1 MASTPKK
8 EPSAAQLRDIALGVR
23 SGLTPQ
29 AALVLDY
36 LTSGRKITNLVAHMT
51 LGVASLT
58 ARIAELRAV
67 MDPEAPAKEPRRLY
81 DIKDQWDSDHFN
93 RRYKSYW
100 MVVDPAMEAP
110 HA

>member
-1 MASTPKK
+1 MASKPKTPG
-8 EPSAAQLRDIALGVR
+8 SM
-23 SGLTPQ
+23 TPQ

-36 LTSGRKITNLVAHMT
+36 LTSGRKLTPIVAHMT

-67 MDPEAPAKEPRRLY
+67 
-81 DIKDQWDSDHFN
+81 KDLRGQPVYTIHDRWDADHFN

-100 MVVDPAMEAP
+100 MEVAGGF
-110 HA
+110 HG